1 MKIQRLKKKKNVKE
15 IQYLNSNEDQ
25 DTRIHK
31 DAVIHKIHNENKNAE
46 IYDPKT
52 QRR

>member
-1 MKIQRLKKKKNVKE
+1 MMKIQRYQKNVNE
-15 IQYLNSNEDQ
+15 IYYLKSNEDW

-31 DAVIHKIHNENKNAE
+31 DAVIYKIHNENKNAE
-46 IYDPKT
+46 IYNPKT